1 MGNLPFN
8 THYDIKVFA
17 SVLCKIRQHFSNFY
31 AMKTLLVSKEAAV
44 SSLLGNSRVLLVQPI

>member
-8 THYDIKVFA
+8 THYDIKVYA
-17 SVLCKIRQHFSNFY
+17 SVLYKIGYNFSNFY

-44 SSLLGNSRVLLVQPI
+44 SSLLGNQRVLLVHPI